1 MTESY
6 SAEISIQE
14 WEENFDE
21 IFKNVEDGETFLI
34 RDEKGRGFY
43 LMPIDDFCETE
54 MNQTTSNMYPVT
66 VTENTDG
73 SFTIDWDENDP
84 VTSQM
89 NTWTKEDFRVAI
101 TAGLED
107 ELLMLLEQ
115 EFNG

>member
-1 MTESY
+1 MSGSPSDEMTVEK
-6 SAEISIQE
+6 

-21 IFKNVEDGETFLI
+21 IFERVEKGESFII
-34 RDEKGRGFY
+34 RDEKGRGFH
-43 LMPIDDFCETE
+43 LMPADDYYNVT
-54 MNQTTSNMYPVT
+54 MKQTTSQMYPVT
-66 VTENTDG
+66 VIENEDG

-89 NTWTKEDFRVAI
+89 NNWTKEDFRMAI

-115 EFNG
+115 EFSG

>member
-1 MTESY
+1 MSESY
-6 SAEISIQE
+6 SDEISVQE

-21 IFKNVEDGETFLI
+21 IFKRVEDGETFLI
-34 RDEKGRGFY
+34 RDEQGRGCY
-43 LMPIDDFCETE
+43 LMPADDFEIK
-54 MNQTTSNMYPVT
+54 MNQTTSSMYPVT
-66 VTENTDG
+66 VVENADG
-73 SFTIDWDENDP
+73 SFTIEWDENDP

>member
-1 MTESY
+1 MSDSY
-6 SAEISIQE
+6 SAEISVQE

-21 IFKNVEDGETFLI
+21 IFERVEDGETFLI
-34 RDEKGRGFY
+34 RDEKGQGCY
-43 LMPIDDFCETE
+43 LMPADDFETK
-54 MNQTTSNMYPVT
+54 MDRTTSNMYPVT
-66 VTENTDG
+66 VVENTDG
-73 SFTIDWDENDP
+73 SFTIEWDENDP